1 MSIYFSGYFSMQ
13 GWLNGEAI
21 VDLEGGST
29 NSSAV
34 GEIRGRNPLAHFNL
48 LYPPS
53 RYDKCPDLD

>member
-1 MSIYFSGYFSMQ
+1 MQ